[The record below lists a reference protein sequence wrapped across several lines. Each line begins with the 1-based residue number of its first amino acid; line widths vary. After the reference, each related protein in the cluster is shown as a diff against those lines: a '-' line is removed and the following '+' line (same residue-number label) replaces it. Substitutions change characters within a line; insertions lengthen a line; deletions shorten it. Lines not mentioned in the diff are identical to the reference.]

1 MYFSHTTEISPSIA
15 WVEEQKEDSEKK
27 EKEKL
32 TFETLFMCNGK
43 GL

>member
-27 EKEKL
+27 KKK
-32 TFETLFMCNGK
+32 N
-43 GL
+43 